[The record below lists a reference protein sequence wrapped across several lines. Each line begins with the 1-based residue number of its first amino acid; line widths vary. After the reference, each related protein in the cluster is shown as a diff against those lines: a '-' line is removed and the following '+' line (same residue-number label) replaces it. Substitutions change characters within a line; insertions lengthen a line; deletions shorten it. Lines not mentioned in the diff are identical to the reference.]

1 MATQCTPSG
10 LSAIPSSSD
19 STTNL
24 IQANNAV
31 TTTPTPILMQ
41 IVQGNDAQN
50 PYKIPAYLA
59 QSELLTRTQMA
70 KVAQQVQQPAPQQAT
85 PSMVNPAQ
93 APRGV
98 NPMAA
103 PTMANPAQAP
113 NGANPMA
120 QQQMAN
126 PQQGLMALP
135 AKAPSSGIASVPMGM
150 FNSQSYAGGGI
161 VAFSGL
167 GEYGS
172 RVPSPGSWDRNGPVG
187 DFVDF
192 LKSTRATP
200 PDTGCSPMVM
210 STNPVGA
217 AYLTRRQQG
226 NLTAIAPGRDNTL
239 GQNFELIPKQ
249 DLSALYASD
258 NSQQDAP
265 AATPAATSTPIAA
278 PALPTQEGFAPD
290 TVSKQ
295 AGIASIAPTQ
305 EGFAP
310 DTVSKQAGIV
320 TVAPPATPPVAPST
334 ATSIAPN
341 RPSVAVPTSAP
352 TSGATGDQFKIQ
364 TPEEAFAERRKLQ
377 ELAGVSKDPYA
388 AVMQRQAA
396 MESRDQAKYAQDPI
410 DRVLGQLSAIST
422 ADPTKGAGYALGV
435 SAKAAQEMKDKQ
447 TEYRDKKEELG
458 LQFAT
463 NMAKE
468 QDARARGDVK
478 GVEDAIAAQKKNKID
493 LAKVEVD
500 KLGHELNY
508 KASMAST
515 GNAASKLAFEMKQAE
530 LMNPYDIKTKEAQA
544 RAADANVPSKEEK
557 NKIAEEAVINNRA
570 TGYLNSLKPIFTEWQ
585 KYTDP
590 LTGVYKLGTPA
601 GNAILQYQ
609 KDLQEEAVK
618 AAKENRSPNYP
629 SPPVAVQN
637 IIEKGGFF
645 SKDKTENSL
654 SYGQPAAKPDT
665 TPIAATPDTKP
676 IAAPPK
682 PAAYPDAKLGKD
694 PQGNPAWFVQKD
706 GKYYKVQ

>member
-1 MATQCTPSG
+1 
-10 LSAIPSSSD
+10 
-19 STTNL
+19 
-24 IQANNAV
+24 
-31 TTTPTPILMQ
+31 MQ

-70 KVAQQVQQPAPQQAT
+70 KVAQQAQQPAPQQAT

-161 VAFSGL
+161 VAFSG
-167 GEYGS
+167 EDGS

-210 STNPVGA
+210 STNPAGG

-239 GQNFELIPKQ
+239 GQNFQLIPKQ

-265 AATPAATSTPIAA
+265 PAPIPTAETNTPRGVASIA
-278 PALPTQEGFAPD
+278 PAQEGFAPD
-290 TVSKQ
+290 TVST
-295 AGIASIAPTQ
+295 P
-305 EGFAP
+305 
-310 DTVSKQAGIV
+310 AGIV

-334 ATSIAPN
+334 ATGIAPN

-364 TPEEAFAERRKLQ
+364 TPEEAFTERRKLQ

-500 KLGHELNY
+500 KLGHELSY

-515 GNAASKLAFEMKQAE
+515 GNSASRLAFEMKQAE

-544 RAADANVPSKEEK
+544 RAADANVISKEEK
-557 NKIAEEAVINNRA
+557 NKIAEDAAIDKRA
-570 TGYLNSLKPIFTEWQ
+570 TGYLNGLKPIFTEWQ

-590 LTGVYKLGTPA
+590 VIGAYKLGTPA

-654 SYGQPAAKPDT
+654 SYGQLP
-665 TPIAATPDTKP
+665 AATPDTTP

-694 PQGNPAWFVQKD
+694 PQGNPSWFVQKD

>member
-70 KVAQQVQQPAPQQAT
+70 KVAQQAQQPAPQQAT
-85 PSMVNPAQ
+85 PSMVSPAQ

-103 PTMANPAQAP
+103 PTMENPAQAP

-161 VAFSGL
+161 VAFSG
-167 GEYGS
+167 EDGS

-200 PDTGCSPMVM
+200 PDNGCSPMVM
-210 STNPVGA
+210 STNPVGG

-265 AATPAATSTPIAA
+265 RAPIPTTETNTPQGVASIA
-278 PALPTQEGFAPD
+278 PAQEGFAPD
-290 TVSKQ
+290 TVST
-295 AGIASIAPTQ
+295 P
-305 EGFAP
+305 
-310 DTVSKQAGIV
+310 AGIV

-334 ATSIAPN
+334 TTGIAPN

-458 LQFAT
+458 LQFDT

-500 KLGHELNY
+500 KLGHELSY

-515 GNAASKLAFEMKQAE
+515 GNSASKLAFEMEQAK

-544 RAADANVPSKEEK
+544 RAADANVLSKEEK
-557 NKIAEEAVINNRA
+557 NKIAEDAAIDKRA

-590 LTGVYKLGTPA
+590 VTGAYKLGTPA

-654 SYGQPAAKPDT
+654 SYGQLP
-665 TPIAATPDTKP
+665 AATPDTTP

>member
-70 KVAQQVQQPAPQQAT
+70 KVAQQAQQPAPQQAT

-161 VAFSGL
+161 VAFSG
-167 GEYGS
+167 EDGS
-172 RVPSPGSWDRNGPVG
+172 RVPSPNTTDDNAGEKEAQQYYEKQNLPPSFFGFDVSNPPAETPKDKRILNQV
-187 DFVDF
+187 FNSF
-192 LKSTRATP
+192 ATGQLAP
-200 PDTGCSPMVM
+200 PPP
-210 STNPVGA
+210 NF
-217 AYLTRRQQG
+217 
-226 NLTAIAPGRDNTL
+226 NL
-239 GQNFELIPKQ
+239 
-249 DLSALYASD
+249 
-258 NSQQDAP
+258 NSQAATP
-265 AATPAATSTPIAA
+265 AATPAATTTPT

-290 TVSKQ
+290 TVSTQ
-295 AGIASIAPTQ
+295 AGVASIAPTQ

-310 DTVSKQAGIV
+310 DTVSTQAGIV

-334 ATSIAPN
+334 ATGIAPN

-478 GVEDAIAAQKKNKID
+478 GVEDAIASQKKNKID

-515 GNAASKLAFEMKQAE
+515 GNSASRLAFEMEQAK
-530 LMNPYDIKTKEAQA
+530 LMNPLDIKLKEAQA

-557 NKIAEEAVINNRA
+557 NKIAQEAVIDKRA

-637 IIEKGGFF
+637 IIEKGRFF
-645 SKDKTENSL
+645 GNDKTENSL
-654 SYGQPAAKPDT
+654 SYGQPAATPDT
-665 TPIAATPDTKP
+665 TP

-682 PAAYPDAKLGKD
+682 PAAYPDAKLSTDQQGK
-694 PQGNPAWFVQKD
+694 PAWFVQRD
-706 GKYYKVQ
+706 GKIYKVVQ

>member
-1 MATQCTPSG
+1 MPE
-10 LSAIPSSSD
+10 
-19 STTNL
+19 TT
-24 IQANNAV
+24 AA
-31 TTTPTPILMQ
+31 
-41 IVQGNDAQN
+41 
-50 PYKIPAYLA
+50 
-59 QSELLTRTQMA
+59 
-70 KVAQQVQQPAPQQAT
+70 
-85 PSMVNPAQ
+85 
-93 APRGV
+93 GV
-98 NPMAA
+98 
-103 PTMANPAQAP
+103 
-113 NGANPMA
+113 
-120 QQQMAN
+120 
-126 PQQGLMALP
+126 
-135 AKAPSSGIASVPMGM
+135 
-150 FNSQSYAGGGI
+150 
-161 VAFSGL
+161 
-167 GEYGS
+167 
-172 RVPSPGSWDRNGPVG
+172 
-187 DFVDF
+187 
-192 LKSTRATP
+192 
-200 PDTGCSPMVM
+200 
-210 STNPVGA
+210 
-217 AYLTRRQQG
+217 
-226 NLTAIAPGRDNTL
+226 
-239 GQNFELIPKQ
+239 
-249 DLSALYASD
+249 
-258 NSQQDAP
+258 
-265 AATPAATSTPIAA
+265 
-278 PALPTQEGFAPD
+278 
-290 TVSKQ
+290 
-295 AGIASIAPTQ
+295 ASIAPTQ

-310 DTVSKQAGIV
+310 DTVSTQAGIV

-334 ATSIAPN
+334 ATGIAPN
-341 RPSVAVPTSAP
+341 RPSVAVPTSTP

-364 TPEEAFAERRKLQ
+364 TPEEAFTERRKLQ
-377 ELAGVSKDPYA
+377 ELAGASKDPYA

-468 QDARARGDVK
+468 QDARARGDAK

-500 KLGHELNY
+500 KLGHELSY

-515 GNAASKLAFEMKQAE
+515 GNSASKLAFEMKQAA
-530 LMNPYDIKTKEAQA
+530 LMNPLDIEIKKAQA
-544 RAADANVPSKEEK
+544 RAADANVLSKENKDEIAK
-557 NKIAEEAVINNRA
+557 NAAIDKRA

-654 SYGQPAAKPDT
+654 SYGQLP
-665 TPIAATPDTKP
+665 AATPDTTP

-694 PQGNPAWFVQKD
+694 PQGKPAWFVQKD